1 LQEDELQEM
10 ISESSLLEDTYGRF
24 FDLTVVNK
32 DIEQAYVGVVD
43 AFEKLEKEEHWVP
56 LEWAQKN

>member
-1 LQEDELQEM
+1 M